1 MNRFASRSADRRRP
15 FFQLLKKWKGFK
27 WTLKCDEA
35 FQNLKKYLA
44 SPPILS
50 SPEPREDLYVYLVV
64 YDYAV
69 SAMLIRLVYYIN
81 KTLVDSET
89 RYPLLEKMALA
100 LVHATRKIPHYFQDH
115 IVYVLTEHPLQAL
128 LRRFDFTRRITKWR
142 TRLKSFDIRYKPRNA
157 IKGQLLAYFVVE
169 FTPTILMGNFPNL
182 SLAMAGICR
191 QCF

>member
-1 MNRFASRSADRRRP
+1 M
-15 FFQLLKKWKGFK
+15 LKKWKGFK

-64 YDYAV
+64 YDHAV
-69 SAMLIRLVYYIN
+69 SVMLIRLVYYIN
-81 KTLVDSET
+81 KTLV
-89 RYPLLEKMALA
+89 
-100 LVHATRKIPHYFQDH
+100 
-115 IVYVLTEHPLQAL
+115 VYVLTEHPLQAL

-142 TRLKSFDIRYKPRNA
+142 TRLKSFDVRYKPRNA

-169 FTPTILMGNFPNL
+169 FTPTILMGNLPNL

-191 QCF
+191 QCS